1 MSGGVIGYN
10 ESSGGRMK
18 YLMLALVTSFLWI
31 GQPALSDEEVKC
43 TCDHKCT
50 EACEKGEGSKTCD
63 CKACECS
70 KTGNCSHHKCGGH
83 DEKKEKPKK

>member
-1 MSGGVIGYN
+1 
-10 ESSGGRMK
+10 MK

-31 GQPALSDEEVKC
+31 GTPARSNEEVKC

-50 EACEKGEGSKTCD
+50 EACEKEETGKTCG

-70 KTGNCSHHKCGGH
+70 KTGKCSHHKWGGH